1 MDILRSMEKLERKAL
16 ARMDVIDGRVRAASW
31 EVLLLRVY
39 LGETTQ
45 LPGPA
50 LSLTG
55 LESQL
60 Y

>member
-1 MDILRSMEKLERKAL
+1 MEKLERKAL